1 MTRLLQRSSCICMDQ
16 TDSNIQHQI
25 VYICSYGTCSY
36 ST

>member
-1 MTRLLQRSSCICMDQ
+1 MDQ

-25 VYICSYGTCSY
+25 IYICLYGTCSY